1 MRSTFVL
8 FGLAAVALA
17 NLIPNA
23 DKMRDVSD
31 TQSSEVEDDTPTRM
45 YERAECCYYGANG
58 CDCYEN
64 NAASYS
70 THPFVHLK
78 FEHPGTEKG
87 PGLGPRSDS

>member
-64 NAASYS
+64 QECCILQ
-70 THPFVHLK
+70 HPPLRA
-78 FEHPGTEKG
+78 FEV
-87 PGLGPRSDS
+87 